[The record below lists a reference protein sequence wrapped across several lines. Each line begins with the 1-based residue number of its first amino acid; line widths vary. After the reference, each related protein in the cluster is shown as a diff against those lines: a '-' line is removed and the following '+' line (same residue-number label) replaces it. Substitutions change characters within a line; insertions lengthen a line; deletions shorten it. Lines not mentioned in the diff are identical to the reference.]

1 MKKDIED
8 AAAIGIIGG
17 ADGPTAIVMSG
28 PAVKLPF
35 KARIRKRIYQ
45 YRRHRAEK
53 KITAG
58 THSLPEVADY
68 TMKHYH
74 AEEAS
79 QINHSFIAQKKVLK
93 EYLLFRSK
101 ETRPNMDDAETDF
114 PMDFHVYEI
123 RIDDSLLEVAIDYL
137 HESFGVS
144 YSGRKKA
151 IKRFQKIA
159 KDLYV
164 YYGVSEADIQNKTQ
178 RYLSLLGIL
187 SR

>member
-1 MKKDIED
+1 MKNDIED

-35 KARIRKRIYQ
+35 KARIRKCIYQ

-68 TMKHYH
+68 AMKHYH

-79 QINHSFIAQKKVLK
+79 QINHSFIAQKNILR
-93 EYLLFRSK
+93 EYLLVHTK
-101 ETRPNMDDAETDF
+101 EKQTN
-114 PMDFHVYEI
+114 Y
-123 RIDDSLLEVAIDYL
+123 
-137 HESFGVS
+137 
-144 YSGRKKA
+144 KA
-151 IKRFQKIA
+151 LNSCDTA
-159 KDLYV
+159 
-164 YYGVSEADIQNKTQ
+164 
-178 RYLSLLGIL
+178 
-187 SR
+187 